1 MRQAKPLSKQKALE
15 IAQRWANGQLRKYDS
30 IDYLC
35 CTLHEKLILDWSEYW
50 KKINRAGKI
59 SMNSYLAHTIKGEF
73 VDGNDM
79 FKNEVAILTR
89 LLVLQDF
96 INDTYKD

>member
-15 IAQRWANGQLRKYDS
+15 IAQRWANGQLRKHDS

-50 KKINRAGKI
+50 KKINRADKVSIHGYLEERF
-59 SMNSYLAHTIKGEF
+59 NSQVSFQEIAT
-73 VDGNDM
+73 
-79 FKNEVAILTR
+79 LTR

-96 INDTYKD
+96 INDTYK